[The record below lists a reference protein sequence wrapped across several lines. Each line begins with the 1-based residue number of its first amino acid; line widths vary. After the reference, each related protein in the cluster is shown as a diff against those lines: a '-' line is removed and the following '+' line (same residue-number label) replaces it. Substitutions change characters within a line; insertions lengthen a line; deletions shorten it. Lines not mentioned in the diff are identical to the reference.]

1 MRLATLFAS
10 FIPLLAQFLRQFSQ
24 FKQTQD
30 IEDAVKGRTGSKNME
45 KATKARAARHHL
57 ADDLRD
63 ADQLRQR
70 DKFTRD

>member
-1 MRLATLFAS
+1 MRLATILAS
-10 FIPLLAQFLRQFSQ
+10 LIPLLAQFMRQFSK
-24 FKQTQD
+24 FKQAQD

-57 ADDLRD
+57 DDNLRD